1 LQSARQPDPQ
11 LDDPERLPGGDMNTA
26 YVVAEDTL
34 TKVGTVVRA
43 CDIPDANPEQAWLVD
58 DIWREAGVGIVGGPP
73 KGLKTWLVADL
84 AVSVASGGTF
94 LERHGVRWAGPV
106 LCYFAEDSLSDIK
119 ARLTSLCR
127 GRQIALQALDI
138 HLIGAS
144 RLHLDAPF
152 DFAWLEGQVR
162 ALRPR
167 LLVLDPFV
175 RIFRGNEDDAGHVA
189 AVLGLLRKLQRDYGM
204 AVALV
209 HHARKG
215 ATTTSGAT
223 LRGSGDLHAWGDS
236 NLYLTPT
243 RAGSRVV
250 VEHRSARAPEPFTVA
265 LRLGDQEAVEGLVA
279 IEDVDD
285 DDETTESAAP
295 LDERVLALLG
305 SSPAPL
311 GLTSLQQRLR
321 VGRTR
326 LSGVLASMVEA
337 ERLDRVGDRYRVR
350 TVPPNA

>member
-1 LQSARQPDPQ
+1 
-11 LDDPERLPGGDMNTA
+11 MTTA
-26 YVVAEDTL
+26 YVTGEVIARKTIR
-34 TKVGTVVRA
+34 VVRA
-43 CDIPDANPEQAWLVD
+43 HDVPDADPEQAWLVNT
-58 DIWREAGVGIVGGPP
+58 IWREGGVGIVGGPP

-84 AVSVASGGTF
+84 TVAVASGTLF
-94 LERHGVRWAGPV
+94 LGRHEVGRAGPV

-119 ARLTSLCR
+119 ARLISLCTR
-127 GRQIALQALDI
+127 RQLSLQALDI
-138 HLIGAS
+138 HLINEP
-144 RLHLDAPF
+144 RLHLDSPF
-152 DFAWLEGQVR
+152 DFQLLESQVR
-162 ALRPR
+162 TLRPR

-175 RIFRGNEDDAGHVA
+175 RIFKGNEDDAGNVA

-265 LRLGDQEAVEGLVA
+265 LQVGEGDTVEGLGVV
-279 IEDVDD
+279 EDAEED
-285 DDETTESAAP
+285 AADREVTVP
-295 LDERVLALLG
+295 LDERVLDALDE
-305 SSPAPL
+305 SAVPL
-311 GLTSLQQRLR
+311 GLTDLQQRLR
-321 VGRTR
+321 AGRSR
-326 LSGVLASMVEA
+326 LSKVLAGMVGA
-337 ERLDRVGDRYRVR
+337 ERLERQGDRYRVR
-350 TVPPNA
+350 TVPPIA